1 MGESLT
7 ATTLEP
13 DVAAVPWSFED
24 SPPTVEVTPSTGDQ
38 APADGEATAQPA
50 APATPAVAAPAAPA
64 GPSAD
69 ERIAALEAQLREL
82 GGQRD
87 LAVNETSLTRALV
100 AAQAEQ
106 RRQWEAERHAMTALA
121 PPTLTEDE
129 KARIIADP
137 DLLWEKILD
146 VNRRGAMGI
155 LSAIDQRLSKAD
167 IMHDLGQ
174 PLVDIAATVAE
185 NQAREMAA
193 ARGIEPDTF
202 DALKDQAAAYIGA
215 AAQSTGNPHAAQL
228 NYTKMML
235 NPSAVLAAV
244 EHVQRTTAG
253 GVPTNK
259 QRPPATIGT
268 GDSSAARR
276 TLTPPKPASVA
287 RMERDLGRV
296 FSATELAAAAEKA
309 KEFDRVL

>member
-1 MGESLT
+1 MGEPLT

-13 DVAAVPWSFED
+13 DAASVPWSFED
-24 SPPTVEVTPSTGDQ
+24 SPTVEVTPATGEQ
-38 APADGEATAQPA
+38 PAAGAEGAAGAQPA
-50 APATPAVAAPAAPA
+50 TAAPVVPT
-64 GPSAD
+64 GPSV
-69 ERIAALEAQLREL
+69 EELQRQLNEVTAQLRDVA
-82 GGQRD
+82 GQRD
-87 LAVNETSLTRALV
+87 TAVSASSIAQALV

-106 RRQWEAERHAMTALA
+106 RRQWEVERQTMATMA

-155 LSAIDQRLSKAD
+155 LSAIDNRLSKAD

-193 ARGIEPDTF
+193 ARGIDPDTF
-202 DALKDQAAAYIGA
+202 DTLKEQAAAYIGA

-244 EHVQRTTAG
+244 EHVQRTSAG

-276 TLTPPKPASVA
+276 AMAPPKPASVA
-287 RMERDLGRV
+287 RMERDLGRA
-296 FSATELAAAAEKA
+296 FSPTELAAAAEKA